1 MVKTVDIIVYMKNFF
16 KSFFIFFSGMMF
28 SGFLL
33 FFIVISFA
41 LTFQPQ
47 SNTDLQKDSFLVL
60 DYAGNIIEKPQ
71 EVSLLIPNSKI
82 RLKDITNAIDKAR
95 FDNKIKFI
103 LIDGDLTKYPMNYV
117 YEIEQKLQLFKKSGK
132 KVYAWFSN
140 SGGSA
145 YTLCSSA
152 NKIAMPNTN
161 AASLNIGGYSMTV
174 PYSKDLFDKAGIT
187 FNVIHMGDFKGSGE
201 NYTRNT
207 ISEQLETQYRLVF
220 DDIYNSKIEMIAK
233 NRNLDIAALDSLI
246 AANKTRFM
254 IPDEAINYGLVDC
267 KMSRE
272 EFISEISAG
281 KKLNEISLESY
292 IPLLTDNAISSNKI
306 AVVYV
311 DGQIINGESAE
322 NYNGESFIGEKSFT
336 KDIEKIKND
345 TNIRGVILR
354 INSPGGSALASEIMY
369 QKLMELKKHKPIYV
383 SMGAYAASGGYY
395 LSLPANKIFASPFSI
410 TGSVGVVSMFMN
422 IEKLSG
428 KLGVNFNTIKKYSMD
443 DIFSFAREPNIDE
456 LELIKRS
463 SKMIYDEFT
472 SHVIENREID
482 STIIP
487 QVAEGRIWSG
497 NQAVKNIN
505 FADEIGS
512 LDNAIETMINHLKI
526 SDVKIEEYPRPADVF
541 EKLKSLI
548 NTSVSKKSILE
559 QLGINKFYY
568 ENMNRPLLYTPKY
581 YEDSKH

>member
-1 MVKTVDIIVYMKNFF
+1 MKNFF

-82 RLKDITNAIDKAR
+82 KLKDITNAIDKAR

-443 DIFSFAREPNIDE
+443 DIFSFAREPNTDE

>member
-1 MVKTVDIIVYMKNFF
+1 MKNFF

-292 IPLLTDNAISSNKI
+292 IPLLTDNTISSNKI

-443 DIFSFAREPNIDE
+443 DIFSFAREPNTDE

>member
-1 MVKTVDIIVYMKNFF
+1 MKNFF

-161 AASLNIGGYSMTV
+161 AASLNIGGYSITV
-174 PYSKDLFDKAGIT
+174 PYSKDLFDKAGLT

-201 NYTRNT
+201 NYTKNT

-443 DIFSFAREPNIDE
+443 DIFSFAREPNTDE

>member
-1 MVKTVDIIVYMKNFF
+1 MKNFF

-201 NYTRNT
+201 NYTKNT

-246 AANKTRFM
+246 ATNKTRFM

-443 DIFSFAREPNIDE
+443 DIFSFAREPNTDE

-526 SDVKIEEYPRPADVF
+526 SNVKIEEYPRPADVF

>member
-1 MVKTVDIIVYMKNFF
+1 MKNFF

-246 AANKTRFM
+246 ATNKTRFM

-443 DIFSFAREPNIDE
+443 DIFSFAREPNTDE

-526 SDVKIEEYPRPADVF
+526 SNVKIEEYPRPADVF

>member
-1 MVKTVDIIVYMKNFF
+1 MKNFF

-161 AASLNIGGYSMTV
+161 AASLNIGGYSITV

-443 DIFSFAREPNIDE
+443 DIFSFAREPNTDE

>member
-1 MVKTVDIIVYMKNFF
+1 MKNFF

-322 NYNGESFIGEKSFT
+322 NYNDESFIGEKSFT

-443 DIFSFAREPNIDE
+443 DIFSFAREPNTDE

>member
-1 MVKTVDIIVYMKNFF
+1 MKNFF

-410 TGSVGVVSMFMN
+410 TGSVGVVSMFMD
-422 IEKLSG
+422 IEKLSEKIG
-428 KLGVNFNTIKKYSMD
+428 INFNSIKKYQTD
-443 DIFSFAREPNIDE
+443 DMFSIARKPSEFE
-456 LELIKRS
+456 LDLIRTS

>member
-1 MVKTVDIIVYMKNFF
+1 MKNFF

-161 AASLNIGGYSMTV
+161 AASLNIGGYSITV

-272 EFISEISAG
+272 EFISEISDG

-443 DIFSFAREPNIDE
+443 DIFSFAREPNTDE

-497 NQAVKNIN
+497 NQAVKDIN

>member
-1 MVKTVDIIVYMKNFF
+1 MKNFF

-246 AANKTRFM
+246 ATNKTRFM

-443 DIFSFAREPNIDE
+443 DIFSFAREPNTDE

-568 ENMNRPLLYTPKY
+568 ENMNRPLLYAPKY
-581 YEDSKH
+581 YEDSKP

>member
-1 MVKTVDIIVYMKNFF
+1 MKNFF

-33 FFIVISFA
+33 LFIIISFV

-47 SNTDLQKDSFLVL
+47 SNADLQKDSFLVL
-60 DYAGNIIEKPQ
+60 DYAGSIIEKPQ
-71 EVSLLIPNSKI
+71 ETSLLIPNSKI

-103 LIDGDLTKYPMNYV
+103 LIDGDLTKYPINYV

-152 NKIAMPNTN
+152 NEIAMPNTN
-161 AASLNIGGYSMTV
+161 AASLNIGGYSTTI

-207 ISEQLETQYRLVF
+207 MSQQLYEQYKLVF
-220 DDIYNSKIEMIAK
+220 DDIYNSKIKMIAQ
-233 NRNLDIAALDSLI
+233 NRNIDVATLDSLI
-246 AANKTRFM
+246 ADNKTRFM
-254 IPDEAINYGLVDC
+254 TPNEAIDYGFIDC

-272 EFISEISAG
+272 EFISKASAG
-281 KKLNEISLESY
+281 RKLNEISLESY
-292 IPLLTDNAISSNKI
+292 IPLLSDNTISSNKI
-306 AVVYV
+306 AIVYV
-311 DGQIINGESAE
+311 DGQIISGESAE
-322 NYNGESFIGEKSFT
+322 NYNGDSFIGEKSFT

-345 TNIRGVILR
+345 NNIRGVILR

-369 QKLMELKKHKPIYV
+369 QKLMELKKHKPVFV
-383 SMGAYAASGGYY
+383 SMGSYAASGGYY
-395 LSLPANKIFASPFSI
+395 LSLPANKIFTSPFSI

-422 IEKLSG
+422 IEKLSE
-428 KLGVNFNTIKKYSMD
+428 KIGVNFNTIKKYSMD
-443 DIFSFAREPNIDE
+443 DIFSFAREPNADE

-463 SKMIYDEFT
+463 SRMIYDEFT
-472 SHVIENREID
+472 SHIIENRNID
-482 STIIP
+482 SAIIP

-512 LDNAIETMINHLKI
+512 LNDAIETMINQLKV
-526 SDVKIEEYPRPADVF
+526 SDVKIEEYPHPADVF

-548 NTSVSKKSILE
+548 NTSISPKSILE

-581 YEDSKH
+581 YEDSKL

>member
-1 MVKTVDIIVYMKNFF
+1 MKNFF

-174 PYSKDLFDKAGIT
+174 PYSKNLFDKAGIT

-233 NRNLDIAALDSLI
+233 NRNLDIAVLDSLI

-443 DIFSFAREPNIDE
+443 DIFSFAKEPNTDE